1 MNIRIGEIWGA
12 TRVPEQV
19 GEGFSEVGL
28 EIARSENT
36 ERGKR
41 GFRKFTT
48 KHRGKGEGQF

>member
-12 TRVPEQV
+12 TRAPEQV

-36 ERGKR
+36 EKGKR
-41 GFRKFTT
+41 GFRKCTT
-48 KHRGKGEGQF
+48 KHRGQGEGQS